1 MTAVELLKT
10 HKMAKEFAELYSVT
24 GLISVRTDGIKGT
37 PLVHLRTT
45 TFFELF
51 GDGEYEYVH
60 HDDSVTVETIYDGVK
75 YITLVGAGETI
86 NKGVAD
92 E

>member
-24 GLISVRTDGIKGT
+24 GMIAIRTEGLT
-37 PLVHLRTT
+37 RMPLVQLRAT

-51 GDGEYEYVH
+51 GDGEYEYIH
-60 HDDSVTVETIYDGVK
+60 DDDSVTVETIYDGVK
-75 YITLVGAGETI
+75 YITLVGDELKV
-86 NKGVAD
+86 NEGVED